1 MSQNR
6 QAATGHDDAYGF
18 LLIPAALVIIC
29 WLWFSKFV
37 WASCLLLYW
46 LWGMV
51 DFQRIHP
58 WVAEKINL
66 LARTGNHAQAV
77 SWHDWFAVMN
87 ETSGI
92 LLIFLLPIAISAL
105 VSIKTIHPSP

>member
-58 WVAEKINL
+58 GSRKKLTCWPVPAITPVQSPGM
-66 LARTGNHAQAV
+66 TG
-77 SWHDWFAVMN
+77 
-87 ETSGI
+87 
-92 LLIFLLPIAISAL
+92 
-105 VSIKTIHPSP
+105 SP

>member
-46 LWGMV
+46 LWG
-51 DFQRIHP
+51 
-58 WVAEKINL
+58 W
-66 LARTGNHAQAV
+66 
-77 SWHDWFAVMN
+77 S
-87 ETSGI
+87 
-92 LLIFLLPIAISAL
+92 IFS
-105 VSIKTIHPSP
+105 VSIPGSRKN

>member
-1 MSQNR
+1 M
-6 QAATGHDDAYGF
+6 G
-18 LLIPAALVIIC
+18 IVPAAL
-29 WLWFSKFV
+29 L
-37 WASCLLLYW
+37 AL
-46 LWGMV
+46 GMV

-66 LARTGNHAQAV
+66 LARTGNHAQSI

-92 LLIFLLPIAISAL
+92 LLIFFSPSPSVRWSA
-105 VSIKTIHPSP
+105 SKTIRPGP